1 MIWLIFFISSGL
13 KFTKIKICSLKNC
26 RIRRFWES
34 KIAKIDLLLE
44 ITKFYSKSQI
54 VLTTAVSILW
64 RCKSILKLN
73 SIKYLLDAIFWT
85 FLRYCI
91 KLFFLKLNWQKI
103 LEKCSFIFRSIF
115 ERLRAFQ
122 IIIIY
127 IESLLYVLCGYTKAN
142 TILYYHYHIF
152 RSLIDWHKWKR
163 QL

>member
-1 MIWLIFFISSGL
+1 MSKINSQYPKNHTLWKFKNFNVTQILREIKVREYRCSKTANLTFFEFWFDDFLFISWGL

-26 RIRRFWES
+26 RIRRFWEP

-54 VLTTAVSILW
+54 VLTTAVSFLW

-91 KLFFLKLNWQKI
+91 KLFSEVELTENLGKM
-103 LEKCSFIFRSIF
+103 
-115 ERLRAFQ
+115 
-122 IIIIY
+122 
-127 IESLLYVLCGYTKAN
+127 
-142 TILYYHYHIF
+142 
-152 RSLIDWHKWKR
+152 
-163 QL
+163 